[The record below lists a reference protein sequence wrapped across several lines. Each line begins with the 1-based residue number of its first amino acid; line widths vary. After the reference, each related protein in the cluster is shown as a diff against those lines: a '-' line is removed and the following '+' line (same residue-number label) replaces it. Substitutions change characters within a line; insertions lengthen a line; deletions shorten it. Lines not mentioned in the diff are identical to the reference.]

1 MNNQLLLMV
10 KSYSQLNNKKLK
22 AYINARKKLEKNKI
36 ENFIEDNEELIYERY
51 CEVYPEKI
59 TSDFSLEEVSEELE
73 DFVKDYMSKELEGYY
88 GQ

>member
-1 MNNQLLLMV
+1 MNNQLLLMI
-10 KSYSQLNNKKLK
+10 KNHSQLNF
-22 AYINARKKLEKNKI
+22 YINAREKLEKNRI

-73 DFVKDYMSKELEGYY
+73 DFVRNYMLEELEEKY
-88 GQ
+88 GI

>member
-73 DFVKDYMSKELEGYY
+73 EFVKDYMSEELEGDY
-88 GQ
+88 GK

>member
-1 MNNQLLLMV
+1 MLKELTNYWQFQNREMN
-10 KSYSQLNNKKLK
+10 

-51 CEVYPEKI
+51 CETFPEKI

-73 DFVKDYMSKELEGYY
+73 DFVRNYMLEELEEKY
-88 GQ
+88 GI

>member
-59 TSDFSLEEVSEELE
+59 TSDFSLEEASEELE
-73 DFVKDYMSKELEGYY
+73 DFVRDYMLEELEGNY
-88 GQ
+88 GY

>member
-1 MNNQLLLMV
+1 MNNQLLLMI
-10 KSYSQLNNKKLK
+10 KNHNQLNF
-22 AYINARKKLEKNKI
+22 YINARKKLEKNKI

-73 DFVKDYMSKELEGYY
+73 DFVKDYMLKELEGNY
-88 GQ
+88 GK

>member
-1 MNNQLLLMV
+1 MNSQLLSMV
-10 KSYSQLNNKKLK
+10 KNYSQLNNKKMN
-22 AYINARKKLEKNKI
+22 AYMNAREKLEKNRI

-73 DFVKDYMSKELEGYY
+73 DFVRNYMLEELEEKY
-88 GQ
+88 GI